1 MFSLF
6 KDGYQ
11 TQKLHQK
18 ATTRV
23 LNEVAEYREIVDRV
37 IFDVWEEVEK
47 YNINLPVEQRLNR
60 NRQYGVV
67 YYYRKG
73 ESVE

>member
-1 MFSLF
+1 MYSLF

-18 ATTRV
+18 ATTRI
-23 LNEVAEYREIVDRV
+23 LNEVADYREIADKV
-37 IFDVWEEVEK
+37 ILEIWEEVEK
-47 YNINLPVEQRLNR
+47 YNADLDVELRLHK

>member
-1 MFSLF
+1 MYSLF

-18 ATTRV
+18 AVARV
-23 LNEVAEYREIVDRV
+23 QDEVAAYREKIDQL
-37 IFDVWEEVEK
+37 ILQIWDEVEK
-47 YNINLPVEQRLNR
+47 ESTGLSADERLER
-60 NRQYGVV
+60 NKQYGIV

-73 ESVE
+73 ERVE